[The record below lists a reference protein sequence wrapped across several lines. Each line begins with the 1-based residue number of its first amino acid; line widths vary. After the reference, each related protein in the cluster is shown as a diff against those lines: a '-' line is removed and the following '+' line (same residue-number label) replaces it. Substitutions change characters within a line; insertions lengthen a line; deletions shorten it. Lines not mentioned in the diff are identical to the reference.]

1 MSKLIILLEKLE
13 VQQMKS
19 VPLFMILIQWAL
31 TLLLA
36 YLTPSDRSLALGFF
50 VVGMIC
56 CFVAILL
63 STKEGI
69 YFGGSLS
76 PKHVQITRIV
86 GVAAFFMPFV
96 LSILTPQKNFRHGSE
111 TQLIIFL
118 IGAVAIICV
127 IFVLFLILQWSQLFH
142 AVRIQRMK
150 GENFTVSSETL
161 FFHILLSLTFVG
173 GNLLVLKAAL
183 YR

>member
-1 MSKLIILLEKLE
+1 MLFRSYSFEYQRGDIFWWQFVSKARANH
-13 VQQMKS
+13 S
-19 VPLFMILIQWAL
+19 YRW
-31 TLLLA
+31 
-36 YLTPSDRSLALGFF
+36 S
-50 VVGMIC
+50 C
-56 CFVAILL
+56 CI
-63 STKEGI
+63 
-69 YFGGSLS
+69 
-76 PKHVQITRIV
+76 
-86 GVAAFFMPFV
+86 FMPFV